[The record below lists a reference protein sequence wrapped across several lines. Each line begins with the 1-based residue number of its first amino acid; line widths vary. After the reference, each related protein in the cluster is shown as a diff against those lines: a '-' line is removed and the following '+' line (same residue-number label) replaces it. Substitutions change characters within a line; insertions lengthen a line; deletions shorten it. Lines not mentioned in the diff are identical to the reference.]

1 MASAISFLH
10 DCPKL
15 QHFEPD
21 GRGKKIKSVFYFWFG
36 FFGDE
41 RQSKIGGVW
50 LGKKKKK
57 EKEKTE
63 EM

>member
-1 MASAISFLH
+1 
-10 DCPKL
+10 
-15 QHFEPD
+15 
-21 GRGKKIKSVFYFWFG
+21 VFYFWFG

-50 LGKKKKK
+50 LGKKKK
-57 EKEKTE
+57 EKEKTG